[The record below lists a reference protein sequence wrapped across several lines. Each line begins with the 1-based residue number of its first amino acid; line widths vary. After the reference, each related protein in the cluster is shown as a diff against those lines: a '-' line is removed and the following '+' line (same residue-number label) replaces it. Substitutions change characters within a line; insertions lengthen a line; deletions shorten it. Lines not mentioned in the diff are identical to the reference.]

1 MKAPTKLFYEFGQ
14 FRLDVEKQRLVRDG
28 EIVSLTPKAVET
40 LRVLVERPG
49 ILVERDEL
57 MDFVWRDATVEPGN
71 LDVTISRLRKAL
83 GEDGNGRKFIE
94 TVPRLGYKFVAEVR
108 EVVEDVP
115 ALVVEKQT
123 FGRVVVQEELSL
135 RRTPSDMPR
144 PLLLPPSR
152 HRLAAIVATVAIV
165 ALGIAGFAYF
175 SHWQAGRTLARTRN
189 IRSVAVLPFRSLN
202 PGGSE
207 GNYLGSGI
215 ADALITRLGTL
226 DQISVRPTS
235 AVLRFDNPKQDS
247 LAAAHSLGVD
257 AVLEGSYQREGDRL
271 RVTVQL
277 VSARDGAQ
285 IWSSTFNQQF
295 KDILAVQDQISQDV
309 ARSLVSNLSDAD
321 QRLLVKRPTASI
333 DAYQAYLK
341 GRYFWNKRTEKDLE
355 LSIEYF
361 QKAIELDPNYALAYA
376 GLADS
381 NGLMVWNKGFA
392 IPELIAKAKSASKKA
407 LELDDTLAEAHTS
420 LAFIKVWYDWDWQGA
435 EAEYKRAIGLNPNYS
450 TAHHWYGEYLVLMGR
465 FDEGFRELKLAQEED
480 PLSLIINADIG
491 KMHFFARQPD
501 MAIEQLKKTIE
512 MERTFPLSHLFLAM
526 AYRQKGMYEEAI
538 KEIEEEAKLPGAR
551 RLFSAV
557 LAYFYAVAGRRA
569 EARAILQ
576 QLKSS
581 SGAEFEIALI
591 HIGLGDTGQA
601 FEWLE
606 QAYNKRDQYLLY
618 LKVDP
623 NLDTLRSDPRF
634 SNLVNKVG
642 LSQ

>member
-1 MKAPTKLFYEFGQ
+1 MKLPTRLFYEFGQ
-14 FRLDVEKQRLVRDG
+14 FRLDAEKHRLVRDG
-28 EIVSLTPKAVET
+28 EIVPLTPKAVEI

-49 ILVERDEL
+49 VLVERDEL
-57 MDFVWRDATVEPGN
+57 MDFVWRDASVEPGN

-83 GEDGNGRKFIE
+83 GEDVNGGKFIE

-108 EVVEDVP
+108 EIVEDVP

-123 FGRVVVQEELSL
+123 FGRVIVQDEISIG
-135 RRTPSDMPR
+135 RTPSEILR
-144 PLLLPPSR
+144 RLLPPR
-152 HRLAAIVATVAIV
+152 RQRLGAVVTAFAAVV
-165 ALGIAGFAYF
+165 LGIAGFAYF
-175 SHWQAGRTLARTRN
+175 SHWRAGRTLARARN
-189 IRSVAVLPFRSLN
+189 IRSVAVLPFRSLSAGDAN
-202 PGGSE
+202 E
-207 GNYLGSGI
+207 NYLGSGI

-226 DQISVRPTS
+226 DEISVRPTS

-247 LAAAHSLGVD
+247 LAAARALGVD

-277 VSARDGAQ
+277 VSARDGSQ
-285 IWSSTFNQQF
+285 IWASTINEEF
-295 KDILAVQDQISQDV
+295 KDILAVQDQISQEV
-309 ARSLVSNLSDAD
+309 ARSLVTNLSDSE
-321 QRLLVKRPTASI
+321 QRDLVKRPTASI
-333 DAYQAYLK
+333 DSYQAYLK

-355 LSIEYF
+355 LSINYF

-381 NGLMVWNKGFA
+381 YGLLVWNKGFA
-392 IPELIAKAKSASKKA
+392 IPELIAKAKSASGKA
-407 LELDDTLAEAHTS
+407 LQLDDTLAEAHTS

-435 EAEYKRAIGLNPNYS
+435 EAEYNRAIELNPNYS

-501 MAIEQLKKTIE
+501 LAIEQLKKTIE

-526 AYRQKGMYEEAI
+526 AYRQKGMFQEAI
-538 KEIEEEAKLPGAR
+538 KEIEEEVKLPGAR

-557 LAYFYAVAGRRA
+557 LAYFYAVAGRKA

-634 SNLVNKVG
+634 STLVNKVG

>member
-1 MKAPTKLFYEFGQ
+1 MNAPTKLFYEFGQ
-14 FRLDVEKQRLVRDG
+14 FRLDVGKHRLMRDG

-40 LRVLVERPG
+40 LRVLVERQG
-49 ILVERDEL
+49 LLVERDEL
-57 MDFVWRDATVEPGN
+57 MDFVWPDSTVEPGN
-71 LDVTISRLRKAL
+71 LDVTISKLRNVLKEKES
-83 GEDGNGRKFIE
+83 GQKFIE
-94 TVPRLGYKFVAEVR
+94 TVPRLGYKFVADVR
-108 EVVEDVP
+108 QVVEDVP
-115 ALVVEKQT
+115 ALIVEKQT
-123 FGRVVVQEELSL
+123 FGRVVVDEEISL
-135 RRTPSDMPR
+135 GPRASDSASR
-144 PLLLPPSR
+144 LLPSA
-152 HRLAAIVATVAIV
+152 HRRMPVVVATTA
-165 ALGIAGFAYF
+165 ALLLGIAGFAYF
-175 SHWQAGRTLARTRN
+175 SHLKAGRTVARIRN
-189 IRSVAVLPFRSLN
+189 IRSIAVLPFRSLSAN
-202 PGGSE
+202 E
-207 GNYLGSGI
+207 ADGNFLGSGI

-257 AVLEGSYQREGDRL
+257 AVLEGSYQHEGDRL

-333 DAYQAYLK
+333 DAYQEYLK

-355 LSIEYF
+355 LSLNYF

-381 NGLMVWNKGFA
+381 NGLLVWNKGFA
-392 IPELIAKAKSASKKA
+392 IPELIAKAKSASNKA

-420 LAFIKVWYDWDWQGA
+420 LAFIKVWYDWDWHGA
-435 EAEYKRAIGLNPNYS
+435 EAEYKRAIELNPNYS
-450 TAHHWYGEYLVLMGR
+450 TAHHWYGEFLVLMGR
-465 FDEGFRELKLAQEED
+465 FDDGFRELKIAQEED

-501 MAIEQLKKTIE
+501 LAIEQLKKTIE

-538 KEIEEEAKLPGAR
+538 KTIEVEAKLPGAR
-551 RLFSAV
+551 RLFSSV
-557 LAYFYAVAGRRA
+557 LGYFYAVAGRKA

-576 QLKSS
+576 QLNSS

-591 HIGLGDTGQA
+591 HIGLGDTDQA
-601 FEWLE
+601 FEWLDK
-606 QAYNKRDQYLLY
+606 AYNKRDQYLLY

-623 NLDTLRSDPRF
+623 NMDTLRSDPRF
-634 SNLVNKVG
+634 ANLMNKIG